1 MVCAVNAQSLLNS
14 YEVFFPERVGHIII
28 KGDDMNDL
36 EKKVRAALILCVVL
50 VGIYLVGK
58 CYTLW
63 ERKNPG
69 HGAQLL
75 GQAYV
80 QAGGRAAGMFLPGLE
95 YSREE
100 QPDDMFL
107 AVLRTVGEQFP
118 ILSFAETD
126 CGEETMVEDERTAR
140 AILEENEKL
149 VAQKSQDE
157 NQKQAVTE
165 ENQQA
170 QNKGNEAGS
179 QSGQTDGPGSGTG
192 GSGQAD
198 GTGNGTGGSGQSD
211 GTESGAGAESGQTDS
226 AGSPA
231 GAQSGE
237 DAQETVQIPE
247 GTALEKQVE
256 IPKEQLGD
264 FHSLLNNFFVV
275 DPTTTALESQINAQT
290 LLGKDMELEK
300 DPENPQILIYHTHS
314 QEGFADSVAGDTSTT
329 VIGVGDYLVQL
340 LQERYGYQ
348 VLHITD
354 TFDIVDG
361 QLDRSAAYNYAEPV
375 ISQALQEHPSVE
387 VVIDLHRDGV
397 DESKRLVTEV
407 NGKQTAQVMFFN
419 GLSRTNQ
426 NGEISYLPNPY
437 IEDNLA
443 FSFQLE
449 YLAKQYYPDYTRCI
463 YLKGYRYNLHL
474 KPRSLLLEVG
484 AQTNTVEE
492 AKNAMEPFADLL
504 NKVLSGSEDL

>member
-1 MVCAVNAQSLLNS
+1 M
-14 YEVFFPERVGHIII
+14 I
-28 KGDDMNDL
+28 KGDDMNNL
-36 EKKVRAALILCVVL
+36 EKKVRAALILCVIV
-50 VGIYLVGK
+50 VGIYLAGK
-58 CYTLW
+58 CRDIW
-63 ERKNPG
+63 ERESDG
-69 HGAQLL
+69 QGGRIL

-80 QAGGRAAGMFLPGLE
+80 QAGTLAAESFLPVLSYGQ
-95 YSREE
+95 E
-100 QPDDMFL
+100 QTPEDFFS

-118 ILSFAETD
+118 ILSFQETD
-126 CGEETMVEDERTAR
+126 CGEEEIIEDAETAE
-140 AILEENEKL
+140 AIREENEKL
-149 VAQKSQDE
+149 IAQKLEAE
-157 NQKQAVTE
+157 NQAQAVTE

-170 QNKGNEAGS
+170 QE
-179 QSGQTDGPGSGTG
+179 T
-192 GSGQAD
+192 
-198 GTGNGTGGSGQSD
+198 QSD
-211 GTESGAGAESGQTDS
+211 GAAETQNET
-226 AGSPA
+226 
-231 GAQSGE
+231 AQ
-237 DAQETVQIPE
+237 AQETSQIPE
-247 GTALEKQVE
+247 GTATQKQVE
-256 IPKEQLGD
+256 IPREQLTD
-264 FHSLLNNFFVV
+264 FNYLLNNFFVV
-275 DPTTTALESQINAQT
+275 DPTTTALESQINADT
-290 LLGKDMELEK
+290 LLGKDMKLEK
-300 DPENPQILIYHTHS
+300 NPEQPQILIYHTHS
-314 QEGFADSVAGDTSTT
+314 QEGFADSVEGDTSTT

-375 ISQALQEHPSVE
+375 ISQALQEHPTIE

-397 DESKRLVTEV
+397 DESKHLVTEV
-407 NGKQTAQVMFFN
+407 NGKPTAQVMFFN

-449 YLAKQYYPDYTRCI
+449 YLAKQYYPEYTRCI

-504 NKVLSGSEDL
+504 YKVLSGDGAG

>member
-1 MVCAVNAQSLLNS
+1 M
-14 YEVFFPERVGHIII
+14 I
-28 KGDDMNDL
+28 KGDGMNDL
-36 EKKVRAALILCVVL
+36 EKKVRAALILCVIV
-50 VGIYLVGK
+50 VGIYLAGK
-58 CYTLW
+58 CRDIW
-63 ERKNPG
+63 ERESDG
-69 HGAQLL
+69 QGGRIL

-80 QAGGRAAGMFLPGLE
+80 QAGTLAAESFLPVLSYGQ
-95 YSREE
+95 E
-100 QPDDMFL
+100 QTPEDFFS

-118 ILSFAETD
+118 ILSFQETD
-126 CGEETMVEDERTAR
+126 CGEEEIIEDAETAE
-140 AILEENEKL
+140 AIREENEKL
-149 VAQKSQDE
+149 IAQKLEAE
-157 NQKQAVTE
+157 NQAQAVTE

-170 QNKGNEAGS
+170 QE
-179 QSGQTDGPGSGTG
+179 T
-192 GSGQAD
+192 
-198 GTGNGTGGSGQSD
+198 QSD
-211 GTESGAGAESGQTDS
+211 GAAETQNET
-226 AGSPA
+226 
-231 GAQSGE
+231 AQ
-237 DAQETVQIPE
+237 AQETSQIPE
-247 GTALEKQVE
+247 GTATQKQVE
-256 IPKEQLGD
+256 IPREQLTD
-264 FHSLLNNFFVV
+264 FNYLLNNFFVV
-275 DPTTTALESQINAQT
+275 DPTTTALESQINVDT
-290 LLGKDMELEK
+290 LLGKDMKLEK
-300 DPENPQILIYHTHS
+300 NPEQPQILIYHTHS
-314 QEGFADSVAGDTSTT
+314 QEGFADSVEGDTSTT
-329 VIGVGDYLVQL
+329 VIGVGDYLAQL

-375 ISQALQEHPSVE
+375 ISQALQEHPTIE

-397 DESKRLVTEV
+397 DESKHLVTEV
-407 NGKQTAQVMFFN
+407 NGKPTAQVMFFN

-449 YLAKQYYPDYTRCI
+449 YLAKQYYPEYTRCI

-504 NKVLSGSEDL
+504 YKVLSGNGVG

>member
-1 MVCAVNAQSLLNS
+1 M
-14 YEVFFPERVGHIII
+14 I
-28 KGDDMNDL
+28 KGDGMNDL
-36 EKKVRAALILCVVL
+36 EKKVRAALILCVIV
-50 VGIYLVGK
+50 VGIYLAGK
-58 CYTLW
+58 CKEIW
-63 ERKNPG
+63 ERESDG
-69 HGAQLL
+69 QGGRIL

-80 QAGGRAAGMFLPGLE
+80 QAGTLAAESFLPVLSYGQ
-95 YSREE
+95 E
-100 QPDDMFL
+100 QAPEDFFS

-118 ILSFAETD
+118 VLSFRETD
-126 CGEETMVEDERTAR
+126 CGEEEIIEDAETAE
-140 AILEENEKL
+140 AIREENEKL
-149 VAQKSQDE
+149 IAQKLEAE
-157 NQKQAVTE
+157 NQAQAVTE

-170 QNKGNEAGS
+170 QE
-179 QSGQTDGPGSGTG
+179 T
-192 GSGQAD
+192 
-198 GTGNGTGGSGQSD
+198 QSD
-211 GTESGAGAESGQTDS
+211 GANQGN
-226 AGSPA
+226 
-231 GAQSGE
+231 
-237 DAQETVQIPE
+237 AQETSQIPE
-247 GTALEKQVE
+247 GTATQKQVE
-256 IPKEQLGD
+256 IPREQLTD
-264 FHSLLNNFFVV
+264 FNYLLNNFFVV
-275 DPTTTALESQINAQT
+275 DPTTTALESQINADT
-290 LLGKDMELEK
+290 LLGKDMKLEK
-300 DPENPQILIYHTHS
+300 NPEQPQILIYHTHS
-314 QEGFADSVAGDTSTT
+314 QEEFADSVEGDTSTT

-375 ISQALQEHPSVE
+375 ISQALQEHPTIE

-397 DESKRLVTEV
+397 DESKHLVTEV
-407 NGKQTAQVMFFN
+407 NGKPTAQVMFFN

-449 YLAKQYYPDYTRCI
+449 YLAKQYYPEYTRCI

-504 NKVLSGSEDL
+504 YKVLSGNGAG

>member
-1 MVCAVNAQSLLNS
+1 M
-14 YEVFFPERVGHIII
+14 I

-36 EKKVRAALILCVVL
+36 EKKVRAALILCVIV
-50 VGIYLVGK
+50 VGIYLAGK
-58 CYTLW
+58 CRDIW
-63 ERKNPG
+63 ERESDG
-69 HGAQLL
+69 QGGRIL

-80 QAGGRAAGMFLPGLE
+80 QAGTLAAESFLPVLSYGQ
-95 YSREE
+95 E
-100 QPDDMFL
+100 QTPEDFFS

-118 ILSFAETD
+118 ILSFQETD
-126 CGEETMVEDERTAR
+126 CGEEEIIEDAETAE
-140 AILEENEKL
+140 AIREENEKL
-149 VAQKSQDE
+149 IAQKLEAE
-157 NQKQAVTE
+157 NQAQAVTE

-170 QNKGNEAGS
+170 QE
-179 QSGQTDGPGSGTG
+179 T
-192 GSGQAD
+192 
-198 GTGNGTGGSGQSD
+198 QSD
-211 GTESGAGAESGQTDS
+211 GAAETQNET
-226 AGSPA
+226 
-231 GAQSGE
+231 AQ
-237 DAQETVQIPE
+237 AQETSQIPE
-247 GTALEKQVE
+247 GTATQKQVE
-256 IPKEQLGD
+256 IPREQLTD
-264 FHSLLNNFFVV
+264 FNYLLNNFFVV
-275 DPTTTALESQINAQT
+275 DPTTTALESQINADT
-290 LLGKDMELEK
+290 LLGKDMKLEK
-300 DPENPQILIYHTHS
+300 NPEQPQILIYHTHS
-314 QEGFADSVAGDTSTT
+314 QEGFADSVEGDTSTT

-375 ISQALQEHPSVE
+375 ISQALQEHPTIE

-397 DESKRLVTEV
+397 DESKHLVTEV
-407 NGKQTAQVMFFN
+407 NGKPTAQVMFFN

-449 YLAKQYYPDYTRCI
+449 YMAKQYYPEYTRCI

-504 NKVLSGSEDL
+504 YKVLSGSGTG

>member
-1 MVCAVNAQSLLNS
+1 M
-14 YEVFFPERVGHIII
+14 I

-36 EKKVRAALILCVVL
+36 EKKVRAALILCVIV
-50 VGIYLVGK
+50 VGIYLAGK
-58 CYTLW
+58 CRDIW
-63 ERKNPG
+63 ERESDG
-69 HGAQLL
+69 QGGRIL

-80 QAGGRAAGMFLPGLE
+80 QAGTLAAESFLPVLSYGQ
-95 YSREE
+95 E
-100 QPDDMFL
+100 QTPEDFFS

-118 ILSFAETD
+118 ILSFQETD
-126 CGEETMVEDERTAR
+126 CGEEEIIEDAETAE
-140 AILEENEKL
+140 AIREENEKL
-149 VAQKSQDE
+149 IAQKLEAE
-157 NQKQAVTE
+157 NQAQAVTE

-170 QNKGNEAGS
+170 QE
-179 QSGQTDGPGSGTG
+179 T
-192 GSGQAD
+192 
-198 GTGNGTGGSGQSD
+198 QSD
-211 GTESGAGAESGQTDS
+211 GAAETQNET
-226 AGSPA
+226 
-231 GAQSGE
+231 AQ
-237 DAQETVQIPE
+237 AQETSQIPE
-247 GTALEKQVE
+247 GTATQKQVE
-256 IPKEQLGD
+256 IPREQLTD
-264 FHSLLNNFFVV
+264 FNYLLNNFFVV
-275 DPTTTALESQINAQT
+275 DPTTTALESQINADT
-290 LLGKDMELEK
+290 LLGKDMKLEK
-300 DPENPQILIYHTHS
+300 NPEQPQILIYHTHS
-314 QEGFADSVAGDTSTT
+314 QEGFADSVEGDTSTT

-375 ISQALQEHPSVE
+375 ISQALQEHPTIE

-397 DESKRLVTEV
+397 DESKHLVTEV
-407 NGKQTAQVMFFN
+407 NGKPTAQVMFFN

-449 YLAKQYYPDYTRCI
+449 YLAKQYYPEYTRCI

-504 NKVLSGSEDL
+504 YKVLSGSGAG

>member
-1 MVCAVNAQSLLNS
+1 M
-14 YEVFFPERVGHIII
+14 I

-36 EKKVRAALILCVVL
+36 EKKVRAALILCVIV
-50 VGIYLVGK
+50 VGIYLAGK
-58 CYTLW
+58 CRDIW
-63 ERKNPG
+63 ERESDG
-69 HGAQLL
+69 QGGRIL

-80 QAGGRAAGMFLPGLE
+80 QAGTLAAESFLPVLSYGQ
-95 YSREE
+95 E
-100 QPDDMFL
+100 QTPEDFFS

-118 ILSFAETD
+118 ILSFQETD
-126 CGEETMVEDERTAR
+126 CGEEEIIEDAETAE
-140 AILEENEKL
+140 AIREENEKL
-149 VAQKSQDE
+149 IAQKLEAE
-157 NQKQAVTE
+157 NQAQAVTE

-170 QNKGNEAGS
+170 QE
-179 QSGQTDGPGSGTG
+179 T
-192 GSGQAD
+192 
-198 GTGNGTGGSGQSD
+198 QSD
-211 GTESGAGAESGQTDS
+211 GAAETQNET
-226 AGSPA
+226 
-231 GAQSGE
+231 AQ
-237 DAQETVQIPE
+237 AQETSQIPE
-247 GTALEKQVE
+247 GTATQKQVE
-256 IPKEQLGD
+256 IPREQLTD
-264 FHSLLNNFFVV
+264 FNYLLNNFFVV
-275 DPTTTALESQINAQT
+275 DPTTTALESQINVDT
-290 LLGKDMELEK
+290 LLGKDMKLEK
-300 DPENPQILIYHTHS
+300 NPEQPQILIYHTHS
-314 QEGFADSVAGDTSTT
+314 QEGFADSVEGDTSTT
-329 VIGVGDYLVQL
+329 VIGVGDYLAQL

-375 ISQALQEHPSVE
+375 ISQALQEHPTIE
-387 VVIDLHRDGV
+387 IVIDLHRDGV
-397 DESKRLVTEV
+397 DESKHLVTEV
-407 NGKQTAQVMFFN
+407 NGKPTAQVMFFN

-449 YLAKQYYPDYTRCI
+449 YLAKQYYPEYTRCI

-504 NKVLSGSEDL
+504 YKVLNGEGNG

>member
-1 MVCAVNAQSLLNS
+1 M
-14 YEVFFPERVGHIII
+14 I

-36 EKKVRAALILCVVL
+36 EKKVRAALILCVIV
-50 VGIYLVGK
+50 VGIYLAGK
-58 CYTLW
+58 CRDIW
-63 ERKNPG
+63 ERESDG
-69 HGAQLL
+69 QGGRIL

-80 QAGGRAAGMFLPGLE
+80 QAGTLAAESFLPVLSYGQ
-95 YSREE
+95 E
-100 QPDDMFL
+100 QTPEDFFS

-118 ILSFAETD
+118 ILSFQETD
-126 CGEETMVEDERTAR
+126 CGEEEIIEDAETAE
-140 AILEENEKL
+140 AIREENEKL
-149 VAQKSQDE
+149 IAQKLEAE
-157 NQKQAVTE
+157 NQAQAVTE

-170 QNKGNEAGS
+170 QE
-179 QSGQTDGPGSGTG
+179 T
-192 GSGQAD
+192 
-198 GTGNGTGGSGQSD
+198 QSD
-211 GTESGAGAESGQTDS
+211 GAAETQNET
-226 AGSPA
+226 
-231 GAQSGE
+231 AQ
-237 DAQETVQIPE
+237 AQETSQIPE
-247 GTALEKQVE
+247 GTATQKQVE
-256 IPKEQLGD
+256 IPREQLTD
-264 FHSLLNNFFVV
+264 FNYLLNNFFVV
-275 DPTTTALESQINAQT
+275 DPTTTALESQINVDT
-290 LLGKDMELEK
+290 LLGKDMKLEK
-300 DPENPQILIYHTHS
+300 NPEQPQILIYHTHS
-314 QEGFADSVAGDTSTT
+314 QEGFADSVEGDTSTT
-329 VIGVGDYLVQL
+329 VIGVGDYLAQL

-375 ISQALQEHPSVE
+375 ISQALQEHPTIE

-397 DESKRLVTEV
+397 DESKHLVTEV
-407 NGKQTAQVMFFN
+407 NGKPTAQVMFFN

-449 YLAKQYYPDYTRCI
+449 YLAKQYYPEYTRCI

-504 NKVLSGSEDL
+504 YKVLSGDGAG

>member
-1 MVCAVNAQSLLNS
+1 M
-14 YEVFFPERVGHIII
+14 I

-36 EKKVRAALILCVVL
+36 EKKVRAALILCVIV
-50 VGIYLVGK
+50 VGIYLAGK
-58 CYTLW
+58 CRDIW
-63 ERKNPG
+63 ERESDG
-69 HGAQLL
+69 QGGRIL

-80 QAGGRAAGMFLPGLE
+80 QAGTLAAESFLPVLSYGQ
-95 YSREE
+95 E
-100 QPDDMFL
+100 QTPEDFFS

-118 ILSFAETD
+118 ILSFQETD
-126 CGEETMVEDERTAR
+126 CGEEEIIEDAETAE
-140 AILEENEKL
+140 AIREENEKL
-149 VAQKSQDE
+149 IAQKLEAE
-157 NQKQAVTE
+157 NQAQAVTE

-170 QNKGNEAGS
+170 QE
-179 QSGQTDGPGSGTG
+179 T
-192 GSGQAD
+192 
-198 GTGNGTGGSGQSD
+198 QSD
-211 GTESGAGAESGQTDS
+211 GAAETQNET
-226 AGSPA
+226 
-231 GAQSGE
+231 AQ
-237 DAQETVQIPE
+237 AQETSQIPE
-247 GTALEKQVE
+247 GTATQKQVE
-256 IPKEQLGD
+256 IPREQLTD
-264 FHSLLNNFFVV
+264 FNYLLNNFFVV
-275 DPTTTALESQINAQT
+275 DPTTTALESQINVDT
-290 LLGKDMELEK
+290 LLGKDMKLEK
-300 DPENPQILIYHTHS
+300 NPEQPQILIYHTHS
-314 QEGFADSVAGDTSTT
+314 QEGFADSVEGDTSTT
-329 VIGVGDYLVQL
+329 VIGVGDYLAQL

-375 ISQALQEHPSVE
+375 ISQALQEHPTIE
-387 VVIDLHRDGV
+387 IVIDLHRDGV
-397 DESKRLVTEV
+397 DESKHLVTEV
-407 NGKQTAQVMFFN
+407 NGKPTAQVMFFN

-449 YLAKQYYPDYTRCI
+449 YLAKQYYPEYTRCI

-504 NKVLSGSEDL
+504 YKVLSGSGAG

>member
-1 MVCAVNAQSLLNS
+1 M
-14 YEVFFPERVGHIII
+14 I

-36 EKKVRAALILCVVL
+36 EKKVRAALILCVIV
-50 VGIYLVGK
+50 VGIYLAGK
-58 CYTLW
+58 CRDIW
-63 ERKNPG
+63 ERESDG
-69 HGAQLL
+69 QGGRIL

-80 QAGGRAAGMFLPGLE
+80 QAGTLAAESFLPVLSYGQ
-95 YSREE
+95 E
-100 QPDDMFL
+100 QAPEDFFS

-118 ILSFAETD
+118 VLSFRETD
-126 CGEETMVEDERTAR
+126 CGEEEIIEDAETAE
-140 AILEENEKL
+140 AIREENEKL
-149 VAQKSQDE
+149 IAQKLEAE
-157 NQKQAVTE
+157 NQAQAVTE

-170 QNKGNEAGS
+170 QE
-179 QSGQTDGPGSGTG
+179 T
-192 GSGQAD
+192 
-198 GTGNGTGGSGQSD
+198 QSD
-211 GTESGAGAESGQTDS
+211 GAAETQNET
-226 AGSPA
+226 
-231 GAQSGE
+231 AQ
-237 DAQETVQIPE
+237 AQETSQIPE
-247 GTALEKQVE
+247 GTATQKQVE
-256 IPKEQLGD
+256 IPREQLTD
-264 FHSLLNNFFVV
+264 FNYLLNNFFVV
-275 DPTTTALESQINAQT
+275 DPTTTALESQINVDT
-290 LLGKDMELEK
+290 LLGKDMKLEK
-300 DPENPQILIYHTHS
+300 NPEQPQILIYHTHS
-314 QEGFADSVAGDTSTT
+314 QEGFADSVEGDTSTT

-375 ISQALQEHPSVE
+375 ISQALQEHPTIE

-397 DESKRLVTEV
+397 DESKHLVTEV
-407 NGKQTAQVMFFN
+407 NGKPTAQVMFFN

-449 YLAKQYYPDYTRCI
+449 YLAKQYYPEYTRCI

-504 NKVLSGSEDL
+504 YKVLSGSGTG

>member
-1 MVCAVNAQSLLNS
+1 M
-14 YEVFFPERVGHIII
+14 I

-36 EKKVRAALILCVVL
+36 EKKVRAALILCVIVA
-50 VGIYLVGK
+50 GIYLAGK
-58 CYTLW
+58 CRDIW
-63 ERKNPG
+63 ERESDG
-69 HGAQLL
+69 QGGRIL

-80 QAGGRAAGMFLPGLE
+80 QAGTLAAESFLPVLSYGQ
-95 YSREE
+95 E
-100 QPDDMFL
+100 QTPEDFFS

-118 ILSFAETD
+118 ILSFQETD
-126 CGEETMVEDERTAR
+126 CGEEEIIEDAETAE
-140 AILEENEKL
+140 AIREENEKL
-149 VAQKSQDE
+149 IAQKLEAE
-157 NQKQAVTE
+157 NQAQAVTE

-170 QNKGNEAGS
+170 QE
-179 QSGQTDGPGSGTG
+179 T
-192 GSGQAD
+192 
-198 GTGNGTGGSGQSD
+198 QSD
-211 GTESGAGAESGQTDS
+211 GAAETQNET
-226 AGSPA
+226 
-231 GAQSGE
+231 AQ
-237 DAQETVQIPE
+237 AQETSQIPE
-247 GTALEKQVE
+247 GTATQKQVE
-256 IPKEQLGD
+256 IPREQLTD
-264 FHSLLNNFFVV
+264 FNYLLNNFFVV
-275 DPTTTALESQINAQT
+275 DPTTTALESQINADT
-290 LLGKDMELEK
+290 LLGKDMKLEK
-300 DPENPQILIYHTHS
+300 NPEQPQILIYHTHS
-314 QEGFADSVAGDTSTT
+314 QEGFADSVEGDTSTT

-375 ISQALQEHPSVE
+375 ISQALQEHPTIE
-387 VVIDLHRDGV
+387 IVIDLHRDGV
-397 DESKRLVTEV
+397 DESKHLVTEV
-407 NGKQTAQVMFFN
+407 NGKPTAQVMFFN

-449 YLAKQYYPDYTRCI
+449 YLAKQYYPEYTRCI

-504 NKVLSGSEDL
+504 YKVLSGDGAG

>member
-1 MVCAVNAQSLLNS
+1 M
-14 YEVFFPERVGHIII
+14 I

-36 EKKVRAALILCVVL
+36 EKKVRAALILCVIV
-50 VGIYLVGK
+50 VGIYLAGK
-58 CYTLW
+58 CRDIW
-63 ERKNPG
+63 ERESDG
-69 HGAQLL
+69 QGGRIL

-80 QAGGRAAGMFLPGLE
+80 QAGTLAAESFLPVLSYGQ
-95 YSREE
+95 E
-100 QPDDMFL
+100 QTPEDFFS

-118 ILSFAETD
+118 ILSFQETD
-126 CGEETMVEDERTAR
+126 CGEEEIIEDAETAE
-140 AILEENEKL
+140 AIREENEKL
-149 VAQKSQDE
+149 IAQKLEAE
-157 NQKQAVTE
+157 NQAQAVTE

-170 QNKGNEAGS
+170 QE
-179 QSGQTDGPGSGTG
+179 T
-192 GSGQAD
+192 
-198 GTGNGTGGSGQSD
+198 QSD
-211 GTESGAGAESGQTDS
+211 GAAETQNET
-226 AGSPA
+226 
-231 GAQSGE
+231 AQ
-237 DAQETVQIPE
+237 AQETSQIPE
-247 GTALEKQVE
+247 GTATQKQVE
-256 IPKEQLGD
+256 IPREQLTD
-264 FHSLLNNFFVV
+264 FNYLLNNFFVV
-275 DPTTTALESQINAQT
+275 DPTTTALESQINVDT
-290 LLGKDMELEK
+290 LLGKDMKLEK
-300 DPENPQILIYHTHS
+300 NPEQPQILIYHTHS
-314 QEGFADSVAGDTSTT
+314 QEGFADSVEGDTSTT

-375 ISQALQEHPSVE
+375 ISQALQEHPTIE
-387 VVIDLHRDGV
+387 IVIDLHRDGV
-397 DESKRLVTEV
+397 DESKHLVTEV
-407 NGKQTAQVMFFN
+407 NGKPTAQVMFFN

-449 YLAKQYYPDYTRCI
+449 YLAKQYYPEYTRCI

-504 NKVLSGSEDL
+504 YKVLSGSGTG

>member
-1 MVCAVNAQSLLNS
+1 M
-14 YEVFFPERVGHIII
+14 I

-36 EKKVRAALILCVVL
+36 EKKVRAALILCVIV
-50 VGIYLVGK
+50 VGIYLAGK
-58 CYTLW
+58 CRDIW
-63 ERKNPG
+63 ERESDG
-69 HGAQLL
+69 QGGRIL

-80 QAGGRAAGMFLPGLE
+80 QAGTLAAESFLPVLSYGQ
-95 YSREE
+95 E
-100 QPDDMFL
+100 QTPEDFFS

-118 ILSFAETD
+118 ILSFQETD
-126 CGEETMVEDERTAR
+126 CGEEEIIEDSETAE
-140 AILEENEKL
+140 AIREENEKL
-149 VAQKSQDE
+149 IAQKLEAE
-157 NQKQAVTE
+157 NQAQAVTE

-170 QNKGNEAGS
+170 QE
-179 QSGQTDGPGSGTG
+179 T
-192 GSGQAD
+192 
-198 GTGNGTGGSGQSD
+198 QSD
-211 GTESGAGAESGQTDS
+211 GAAETQNET
-226 AGSPA
+226 
-231 GAQSGE
+231 AQ
-237 DAQETVQIPE
+237 AQETSQIPE
-247 GTALEKQVE
+247 GTATQKQVE
-256 IPKEQLGD
+256 IPREQLTD
-264 FHSLLNNFFVV
+264 FNYLLNNFFVV
-275 DPTTTALESQINAQT
+275 DPTTTALESQINADT
-290 LLGKDMELEK
+290 LLGKDMKLEK
-300 DPENPQILIYHTHS
+300 NPEQPQILIYHTHS
-314 QEGFADSVAGDTSTT
+314 QEGFADSVEGDTSTT

-375 ISQALQEHPSVE
+375 ISQALQEHPTIE

-397 DESKRLVTEV
+397 DESKHLVTEV
-407 NGKQTAQVMFFN
+407 NGKPTAQVMFFN

-449 YLAKQYYPDYTRCI
+449 YLAKQYYPEYTRCI

-504 NKVLSGSEDL
+504 YKVLSGSGAG

>member
-1 MVCAVNAQSLLNS
+1 M
-14 YEVFFPERVGHIII
+14 I
-28 KGDDMNDL
+28 KGDGMNDL
-36 EKKVRAALILCVVL
+36 EKKVRAALILCVIV
-50 VGIYLVGK
+50 VGIYLAGK
-58 CYTLW
+58 CKEIW
-63 ERKNPG
+63 ERESDG
-69 HGAQLL
+69 QGGRIL

-80 QAGGRAAGMFLPGLE
+80 QAGTLAAGSFLPVLSYGQ
-95 YSREE
+95 E
-100 QPDDMFL
+100 QTPEDFFS
-107 AVLRTVGEQFP
+107 AVLRAVGEQFP
-118 ILSFAETD
+118 ILSFQETD
-126 CGEETMVEDERTAR
+126 CGEEEIIEDAETAE
-140 AILEENEKL
+140 AIREENEKL
-149 VAQKSQDE
+149 IAQKLEAE
-157 NQKQAVTE
+157 NQAQAVTE

-170 QNKGNEAGS
+170 QE
-179 QSGQTDGPGSGTG
+179 T
-192 GSGQAD
+192 
-198 GTGNGTGGSGQSD
+198 QSD
-211 GTESGAGAESGQTDS
+211 GAAETQNET
-226 AGSPA
+226 
-231 GAQSGE
+231 AQ
-237 DAQETVQIPE
+237 AQETSQIPE
-247 GTALEKQVE
+247 GTATQKQVE
-256 IPKEQLGD
+256 IPREQLTD
-264 FHSLLNNFFVV
+264 FNYLLNNFFVV
-275 DPTTTALESQINAQT
+275 DPTTTALESQINVDT
-290 LLGKDMELEK
+290 LLGKDMKLEK
-300 DPENPQILIYHTHS
+300 NPEQPQILIYHTHS
-314 QEGFADSVAGDTSTT
+314 QEGFADSVEGDTSTT

-375 ISQALQEHPSVE
+375 ISQALQEHPTIE

-397 DESKRLVTEV
+397 DESKHLVTEV
-407 NGKQTAQVMFFN
+407 NGKPTAQVMFFN

-449 YLAKQYYPDYTRCI
+449 YLAKQYYPEYTRCI

-504 NKVLSGSEDL
+504 YKVLSGSGTG

>member
-1 MVCAVNAQSLLNS
+1 M
-14 YEVFFPERVGHIII
+14 I

-36 EKKVRAALILCVVL
+36 EKKVHAALILCVIV
-50 VGIYLVGK
+50 VGIYLAGK
-58 CYTLW
+58 CRDIW
-63 ERKNPG
+63 ERESDG
-69 HGAQLL
+69 QGGRIL

-80 QAGGRAAGMFLPGLE
+80 QAGTLAAGSFLPVLSYGQ
-95 YSREE
+95 E
-100 QPDDMFL
+100 QTPEDFFS

-118 ILSFAETD
+118 ILSFQETD
-126 CGEETMVEDERTAR
+126 CGEEEIIEDAETAE
-140 AILEENEKL
+140 AIREENEKL
-149 VAQKSQDE
+149 IAQKLEAE
-157 NQKQAVTE
+157 NQAQAVTE

-170 QNKGNEAGS
+170 QE
-179 QSGQTDGPGSGTG
+179 T
-192 GSGQAD
+192 
-198 GTGNGTGGSGQSD
+198 QSD
-211 GTESGAGAESGQTDS
+211 GAAETQNET
-226 AGSPA
+226 
-231 GAQSGE
+231 AQ
-237 DAQETVQIPE
+237 AQETSQIPE
-247 GTALEKQVE
+247 GTATQKQVE
-256 IPKEQLGD
+256 IPREQLTD
-264 FHSLLNNFFVV
+264 FNYLLNNFFVV
-275 DPTTTALESQINAQT
+275 DPTTTALESQINVDT
-290 LLGKDMELEK
+290 LLGKDMKLEK
-300 DPENPQILIYHTHS
+300 NPEQPQILIYHTHS
-314 QEGFADSVAGDTSTT
+314 QEGFADSVEGDTSTT
-329 VIGVGDYLVQL
+329 VIGVGDYLAQL

-375 ISQALQEHPSVE
+375 ISQALQEHPTIE

-397 DESKRLVTEV
+397 DESKHLITEV
-407 NGKQTAQVMFFN
+407 NGKPTAQVMFFN

-449 YLAKQYYPDYTRCI
+449 YLAKQYYPEYTRCI

-504 NKVLSGSEDL
+504 YKVLSGDGAG

>member
-1 MVCAVNAQSLLNS
+1 M
-14 YEVFFPERVGHIII
+14 I

-36 EKKVRAALILCVVL
+36 EKKVRAALILCVIV
-50 VGIYLVGK
+50 VGIYLTGK
-58 CYTLW
+58 CRDRW
-63 ERKNPG
+63 ERESDG
-69 HGAQLL
+69 QGGRIL

-80 QAGGRAAGMFLPGLE
+80 QAGTLAAESFLPVLSYGQ
-95 YSREE
+95 E
-100 QPDDMFL
+100 QAPEDFFS

-118 ILSFAETD
+118 ILSFQETD
-126 CGEETMVEDERTAR
+126 CGEEEIIEDAETAE
-140 AILEENEKL
+140 AIREENEKL
-149 VAQKSQDE
+149 IAQKLEAE
-157 NQKQAVTE
+157 NQAQAVTE

-170 QNKGNEAGS
+170 QE
-179 QSGQTDGPGSGTG
+179 T
-192 GSGQAD
+192 
-198 GTGNGTGGSGQSD
+198 QSD
-211 GTESGAGAESGQTDS
+211 GAAETQNET
-226 AGSPA
+226 
-231 GAQSGE
+231 AQ
-237 DAQETVQIPE
+237 AQETSQIPE
-247 GTALEKQVE
+247 GTATQKQVE
-256 IPKEQLGD
+256 IPREQLTD
-264 FHSLLNNFFVV
+264 FNYLLNIFFVV
-275 DPTTTALESQINAQT
+275 DPTTTALESQINADT
-290 LLGKDMELEK
+290 LLGKDMKLEK
-300 DPENPQILIYHTHS
+300 NPEQPQILIYHTHS
-314 QEGFADSVAGDTSTT
+314 QEGFADSVEGDTSTT

-375 ISQALQEHPSVE
+375 ISQALQEHPTIE

-397 DESKRLVTEV
+397 DESKHLVTEV
-407 NGKQTAQVMFFN
+407 NGKPTAQVMFFN

-449 YLAKQYYPDYTRCI
+449 YLAKQYYPEYTRCI

-504 NKVLSGSEDL
+504 YKVLSGDGAG

>member
-1 MVCAVNAQSLLNS
+1 M
-14 YEVFFPERVGHIII
+14 I

-36 EKKVRAALILCVVL
+36 EKKVRAALILCVIV
-50 VGIYLVGK
+50 VGIYLAGK
-58 CYTLW
+58 CRDIW
-63 ERKNPG
+63 ERESDG
-69 HGAQLL
+69 QGGRIL

-80 QAGGRAAGMFLPGLE
+80 QAGTLAAESFLPVLSYGQ
-95 YSREE
+95 E
-100 QPDDMFL
+100 QTPEDFFS

-118 ILSFAETD
+118 ILSFQETD
-126 CGEETMVEDERTAR
+126 CGEEEIIEDAETAE
-140 AILEENEKL
+140 AIREENEKL
-149 VAQKSQDE
+149 IAQKLEAE
-157 NQKQAVTE
+157 NQAQAVTE

-170 QNKGNEAGS
+170 QE
-179 QSGQTDGPGSGTG
+179 T
-192 GSGQAD
+192 
-198 GTGNGTGGSGQSD
+198 QSD
-211 GTESGAGAESGQTDS
+211 GAAETQNET
-226 AGSPA
+226 
-231 GAQSGE
+231 AQ
-237 DAQETVQIPE
+237 AQETSQIPE
-247 GTALEKQVE
+247 GTATQKQVE
-256 IPKEQLGD
+256 IPREQLTD
-264 FHSLLNNFFVV
+264 FNYLLNNFFVV
-275 DPTTTALESQINAQT
+275 DPTTTALESQINVDT
-290 LLGKDMELEK
+290 LLGKDMKLEK
-300 DPENPQILIYHTHS
+300 NPEQPQILIYHTHS
-314 QEGFADSVAGDTSTT
+314 QEGFADSVEGDTSTT
-329 VIGVGDYLVQL
+329 VIGVGDYLAQL

-375 ISQALQEHPSVE
+375 ISQALQEHPTIE
-387 VVIDLHRDGV
+387 IVIDLHRDGV
-397 DESKRLVTEV
+397 DESKHLVTEV
-407 NGKQTAQVMFFN
+407 NGKPTAQVMFFN

-449 YLAKQYYPDYTRCI
+449 YLAKQYYPEYTRCI

-504 NKVLSGSEDL
+504 YKVLSGDGAG

>member
-1 MVCAVNAQSLLNS
+1 M
-14 YEVFFPERVGHIII
+14 I
-28 KGDDMNDL
+28 KGDGMNDL
-36 EKKVRAALILCVVL
+36 EKKVRAALILCVIV
-50 VGIYLVGK
+50 VGIYLAGK
-58 CYTLW
+58 CRDIW
-63 ERKNPG
+63 ERESDG
-69 HGAQLL
+69 QGGRIL

-80 QAGGRAAGMFLPGLE
+80 QAGTLAAESFLPVLSYGQ
-95 YSREE
+95 E
-100 QPDDMFL
+100 QTPEDFFS

-118 ILSFAETD
+118 ILSFQETD
-126 CGEETMVEDERTAR
+126 CGEEEIIEDAETAE
-140 AILEENEKL
+140 AIREENEKL
-149 VAQKSQDE
+149 IAQKLEAE
-157 NQKQAVTE
+157 NQAQAVTE

-170 QNKGNEAGS
+170 QE
-179 QSGQTDGPGSGTG
+179 T
-192 GSGQAD
+192 
-198 GTGNGTGGSGQSD
+198 QSD
-211 GTESGAGAESGQTDS
+211 GAAETQNET
-226 AGSPA
+226 
-231 GAQSGE
+231 AQ
-237 DAQETVQIPE
+237 AQETSQIPE
-247 GTALEKQVE
+247 GTTTQKQVE
-256 IPKEQLGD
+256 IPREQLTD
-264 FHSLLNNFFVV
+264 FNYLLNNFFVV
-275 DPTTTALESQINAQT
+275 DPTTTALESQINVDT
-290 LLGKDMELEK
+290 LLGKDMKLEK
-300 DPENPQILIYHTHS
+300 NPEQPQILIYHTHS
-314 QEGFADSVAGDTSTT
+314 QEGFADSVEGDTSTT
-329 VIGVGDYLVQL
+329 VIGVGDYLAQL

-375 ISQALQEHPSVE
+375 ISQALQEHPTIE

-397 DESKRLVTEV
+397 DESKHLVTEV
-407 NGKQTAQVMFFN
+407 NGKPTAQVMFFN

-449 YLAKQYYPDYTRCI
+449 YLAKQYYPEYTRCI

-504 NKVLSGSEDL
+504 YKVLSGSGTG

>member
-1 MVCAVNAQSLLNS
+1 M
-14 YEVFFPERVGHIII
+14 I
-28 KGDDMNDL
+28 KGDGMNDL
-36 EKKVRAALILCVVL
+36 EKKVRAALILCVIV
-50 VGIYLVGK
+50 VGIYLAGK
-58 CYTLW
+58 CKEIW
-63 ERKNPG
+63 ERESDG
-69 HGAQLL
+69 QGGRIL

-80 QAGGRAAGMFLPGLE
+80 QAGTLAAGSFLPVLSYGQ
-95 YSREE
+95 E
-100 QPDDMFL
+100 QTPEDFFS
-107 AVLRTVGEQFP
+107 AVLRAVGEQFP
-118 ILSFAETD
+118 ILSFQETD
-126 CGEETMVEDERTAR
+126 CGEEEIIEDAETAE
-140 AILEENEKL
+140 AIREENEKL
-149 VAQKSQDE
+149 IAQKLEAE
-157 NQKQAVTE
+157 NQAQAVTE

-170 QNKGNEAGS
+170 QE
-179 QSGQTDGPGSGTG
+179 T
-192 GSGQAD
+192 
-198 GTGNGTGGSGQSD
+198 QSD
-211 GTESGAGAESGQTDS
+211 GAAETQNET
-226 AGSPA
+226 
-231 GAQSGE
+231 AQ
-237 DAQETVQIPE
+237 AQETSQIPE
-247 GTALEKQVE
+247 GTATQKQVE
-256 IPKEQLGD
+256 IPREQLTD
-264 FHSLLNNFFVV
+264 FNYLLNNFFVV
-275 DPTTTALESQINAQT
+275 DPTTTALESQINVDT
-290 LLGKDMELEK
+290 LLGKDMKLEK
-300 DPENPQILIYHTHS
+300 NPEQPQILIYHTHS
-314 QEGFADSVAGDTSTT
+314 QEGFADSVEGDTSTT

-375 ISQALQEHPSVE
+375 ISQALQEHPTIE

-397 DESKRLVTEV
+397 DESKHLVTEV
-407 NGKQTAQVMFFN
+407 NGKPTAQVMFFN

-449 YLAKQYYPDYTRCI
+449 YLAKQYYPEYTRCI

-504 NKVLSGSEDL
+504 YKVLSGSGAG

>member
-1 MVCAVNAQSLLNS
+1 M
-14 YEVFFPERVGHIII
+14 I

-36 EKKVRAALILCVVL
+36 EKKVRAALILCVIA
-50 VGIYLVGK
+50 VGIYLAGK
-58 CYTLW
+58 CRDIW
-63 ERKNPG
+63 ERESDG
-69 HGAQLL
+69 QGGRIL

-80 QAGGRAAGMFLPGLE
+80 QAGTLAAESFLPVLSYGQ
-95 YSREE
+95 E
-100 QPDDMFL
+100 QTPEDFFS

-118 ILSFAETD
+118 ILSFQETD
-126 CGEETMVEDERTAR
+126 CGEEEIIEDAETAE
-140 AILEENEKL
+140 AIREENEKL
-149 VAQKSQDE
+149 IAQKLEAE
-157 NQKQAVTE
+157 NQAQAVTE

-170 QNKGNEAGS
+170 QE
-179 QSGQTDGPGSGTG
+179 T
-192 GSGQAD
+192 
-198 GTGNGTGGSGQSD
+198 QSD
-211 GTESGAGAESGQTDS
+211 GANQGNGQESKEAGQNGTETAQNGAVD
-226 AGSPA
+226 
-231 GAQSGE
+231 AQNE
-237 DAQETVQIPE
+237 TAQAQETSQIPE
-247 GTALEKQVE
+247 GTATQKQVE
-256 IPKEQLGD
+256 IPREQLTD
-264 FHSLLNNFFVV
+264 FNYLLNNFFVV
-275 DPTTTALESQINAQT
+275 DPTTTALESQINVDT
-290 LLGKDMELEK
+290 LLGKDMKLEK
-300 DPENPQILIYHTHS
+300 NPEQPQILIYHTHS
-314 QEGFADSVAGDTSTT
+314 QEGFADSVEGDTSTT

-375 ISQALQEHPSVE
+375 ISQALQEHPTIE

-397 DESKRLVTEV
+397 DESKHLVTEV
-407 NGKQTAQVMFFN
+407 NGKPTAQVMFFN

-449 YLAKQYYPDYTRCI
+449 YLAKQYYPEYTRCI

-504 NKVLSGSEDL
+504 YKVLSGNGAG

>member
-1 MVCAVNAQSLLNS
+1 M
-14 YEVFFPERVGHIII
+14 I
-28 KGDDMNDL
+28 KGDGMNDL
-36 EKKVRAALILCVVL
+36 EKKVRAALILCVIV
-50 VGIYLVGK
+50 VGIYLAGK
-58 CYTLW
+58 CKEIW
-63 ERKNPG
+63 ERESDG
-69 HGAQLL
+69 QGGRIL

-80 QAGGRAAGMFLPGLE
+80 QAGTLAAGSFLPVLSYGQ
-95 YSREE
+95 E
-100 QPDDMFL
+100 QTPEDFFS
-107 AVLRTVGEQFP
+107 AVLRAVGEQFP
-118 ILSFAETD
+118 ILSFQETD
-126 CGEETMVEDERTAR
+126 CGEEEIIEDAETAE
-140 AILEENEKL
+140 AIREENEKL
-149 VAQKSQDE
+149 IAQKLEAE
-157 NQKQAVTE
+157 NQAQAVTE

-170 QNKGNEAGS
+170 QE
-179 QSGQTDGPGSGTG
+179 T
-192 GSGQAD
+192 
-198 GTGNGTGGSGQSD
+198 QSD
-211 GTESGAGAESGQTDS
+211 GAAETQNET
-226 AGSPA
+226 
-231 GAQSGE
+231 AQ
-237 DAQETVQIPE
+237 AQETSQIPE
-247 GTALEKQVE
+247 GTATQKQVE
-256 IPKEQLGD
+256 IPREQLTD
-264 FHSLLNNFFVV
+264 FNYLLNNFFVV
-275 DPTTTALESQINAQT
+275 DPTTTALESQINADT
-290 LLGKDMELEK
+290 LLGKDMKLEK
-300 DPENPQILIYHTHS
+300 NPEQPQILIYHTHS
-314 QEGFADSVAGDTSTT
+314 QEGFADSVEGDTSTT

-375 ISQALQEHPSVE
+375 ISQALQEHPTIE

-397 DESKRLVTEV
+397 DESKHLVTEV
-407 NGKQTAQVMFFN
+407 NGKPTAQVMFFN

-449 YLAKQYYPDYTRCI
+449 YLAKQYYPEYTRCI

-504 NKVLSGSEDL
+504 YKVLSGDGAG

>member
-1 MVCAVNAQSLLNS
+1 M
-14 YEVFFPERVGHIII
+14 I

-36 EKKVRAALILCVVL
+36 EKKVRAALILCVIV
-50 VGIYLVGK
+50 VGIYLAGK
-58 CYTLW
+58 CRDIW
-63 ERKNPG
+63 ERESDG
-69 HGAQLL
+69 QGGRIL

-80 QAGGRAAGMFLPGLE
+80 QAGTLAAESFLPVLSYGQ
-95 YSREE
+95 E
-100 QPDDMFL
+100 QTPEDFFS

-118 ILSFAETD
+118 ILSFQETD
-126 CGEETMVEDERTAR
+126 CGEEEIIEDAETAE
-140 AILEENEKL
+140 AIREENEKL
-149 VAQKSQDE
+149 IAQKLEAE
-157 NQKQAVTE
+157 NQAQAVTE

-170 QNKGNEAGS
+170 QE
-179 QSGQTDGPGSGTG
+179 T
-192 GSGQAD
+192 
-198 GTGNGTGGSGQSD
+198 QSD
-211 GTESGAGAESGQTDS
+211 GAAETQNET
-226 AGSPA
+226 
-231 GAQSGE
+231 AQ
-237 DAQETVQIPE
+237 AQETSQIPE
-247 GTALEKQVE
+247 GTATQKQVE
-256 IPKEQLGD
+256 IPREQLTD
-264 FHSLLNNFFVV
+264 FNYLLNNFFVV
-275 DPTTTALESQINAQT
+275 DPTTTALESQINVDT

-300 DPENPQILIYHTHS
+300 NPEQPQILIYHTHS
-314 QEGFADSVAGDTSTT
+314 QEGFADSVEGDTSTT
-329 VIGVGDYLVQL
+329 VIGVGDYLAQL

-375 ISQALQEHPSVE
+375 ISQALQEHPTIE

-397 DESKRLVTEV
+397 DESKHLITEV
-407 NGKQTAQVMFFN
+407 NGKPTAQVMFFN

-449 YLAKQYYPDYTRCI
+449 YLAKQYYPEYTRCI

-504 NKVLSGSEDL
+504 YKVLSGSGTG

>member
-1 MVCAVNAQSLLNS
+1 M
-14 YEVFFPERVGHIII
+14 I

-36 EKKVRAALILCVVL
+36 EKKVRAALILCVIV
-50 VGIYLVGK
+50 VGIYLAGK
-58 CYTLW
+58 CRDIW
-63 ERKNPG
+63 ERESDG
-69 HGAQLL
+69 QGGRIL

-80 QAGGRAAGMFLPGLE
+80 QAGTLAAESFLPVLSYGQ
-95 YSREE
+95 E
-100 QPDDMFL
+100 QTPEDFFS

-118 ILSFAETD
+118 ILSFQETD
-126 CGEETMVEDERTAR
+126 CGEEEIIEDAETAE
-140 AILEENEKL
+140 AIREENEKL
-149 VAQKSQDE
+149 IAQKLEAE
-157 NQKQAVTE
+157 NQAQAVTE

-170 QNKGNEAGS
+170 QE
-179 QSGQTDGPGSGTG
+179 T
-192 GSGQAD
+192 
-198 GTGNGTGGSGQSD
+198 QSD
-211 GTESGAGAESGQTDS
+211 GAAETQNET
-226 AGSPA
+226 
-231 GAQSGE
+231 AQ
-237 DAQETVQIPE
+237 AQETSQIPE
-247 GTALEKQVE
+247 GTATQKQVE
-256 IPKEQLGD
+256 IPREQLTD
-264 FHSLLNNFFVV
+264 FNYLLNNFFVV
-275 DPTTTALESQINAQT
+275 DPTTTALESQINVDT
-290 LLGKDMELEK
+290 LLGKDMKLEK
-300 DPENPQILIYHTHS
+300 NPEQPQILIYHTHS
-314 QEGFADSVAGDTSTT
+314 QEEFADSVEGDTSTT

-375 ISQALQEHPSVE
+375 ISQALQEHPTIE

-397 DESKRLVTEV
+397 DESKHLVTEV
-407 NGKQTAQVMFFN
+407 NGKPTAQVMFFN

-449 YLAKQYYPDYTRCI
+449 YLAKQYYPEYTRCI

-504 NKVLSGSEDL
+504 YKVLSGSGTG

>member
-1 MVCAVNAQSLLNS
+1 M
-14 YEVFFPERVGHIII
+14 I

-36 EKKVRAALILCVVL
+36 EKKVRAALILCVIV
-50 VGIYLVGK
+50 VGIYLAGK
-58 CYTLW
+58 CRDIW
-63 ERKNPG
+63 ERESDG
-69 HGAQLL
+69 QGGRIL

-80 QAGGRAAGMFLPGLE
+80 QAGTLAAESFLPVLSYGQ
-95 YSREE
+95 E
-100 QPDDMFL
+100 QAPEDFFS

-118 ILSFAETD
+118 VLSFRETD
-126 CGEETMVEDERTAR
+126 CGEEEIIEDAETAE
-140 AILEENEKL
+140 AIREENEKL
-149 VAQKSQDE
+149 IAQKLEAE
-157 NQKQAVTE
+157 NQAQAVTE

-170 QNKGNEAGS
+170 QE
-179 QSGQTDGPGSGTG
+179 T
-192 GSGQAD
+192 
-198 GTGNGTGGSGQSD
+198 QSD
-211 GTESGAGAESGQTDS
+211 GAAETQNET
-226 AGSPA
+226 
-231 GAQSGE
+231 AQ
-237 DAQETVQIPE
+237 AQETSQIPE
-247 GTALEKQVE
+247 GTATQKQVE
-256 IPKEQLGD
+256 IPREQLTD
-264 FHSLLNNFFVV
+264 FNYLLNNFFVV
-275 DPTTTALESQINAQT
+275 DPTTTALESQINVDT
-290 LLGKDMELEK
+290 LLGKDMKLEK
-300 DPENPQILIYHTHS
+300 NPEQPQILIYHTHS
-314 QEGFADSVAGDTSTT
+314 QEGFADSVEGDTSTT
-329 VIGVGDYLVQL
+329 VIGVGDYLAQL

-375 ISQALQEHPSVE
+375 ISQALQEHPTIE
-387 VVIDLHRDGV
+387 IVIDLHRDGV
-397 DESKRLVTEV
+397 DESKHLVTEV
-407 NGKQTAQVMFFN
+407 NGKPTAQVMFFN

-449 YLAKQYYPDYTRCI
+449 YLAKQYYPEYTRCI

-504 NKVLSGSEDL
+504 YKVLSGSGTG

>member
-1 MVCAVNAQSLLNS
+1 M
-14 YEVFFPERVGHIII
+14 I

-36 EKKVRAALILCVVL
+36 EKKVRAALILCVIV
-50 VGIYLVGK
+50 VGIYLAGK
-58 CYTLW
+58 CRDIW
-63 ERKNPG
+63 ERESDG
-69 HGAQLL
+69 QGGRIL

-80 QAGGRAAGMFLPGLE
+80 QAGTLAAESFLPVLSYGQ
-95 YSREE
+95 E
-100 QPDDMFL
+100 QTPEDFFS

-118 ILSFAETD
+118 ILSFQETD
-126 CGEETMVEDERTAR
+126 CGEEEIIEDAETAE
-140 AILEENEKL
+140 AIREENEKL
-149 VAQKSQDE
+149 IAQKLEAE
-157 NQKQAVTE
+157 NQAQAVTE

-170 QNKGNEAGS
+170 QE
-179 QSGQTDGPGSGTG
+179 T
-192 GSGQAD
+192 
-198 GTGNGTGGSGQSD
+198 QSD
-211 GTESGAGAESGQTDS
+211 GAAETQNET
-226 AGSPA
+226 
-231 GAQSGE
+231 AQ
-237 DAQETVQIPE
+237 AQETSQIPE
-247 GTALEKQVE
+247 GTATQKQVE
-256 IPKEQLGD
+256 IPREQLTD
-264 FHSLLNNFFVV
+264 FNYLLNNFFVV
-275 DPTTTALESQINAQT
+275 DPTTTALESQINVDT
-290 LLGKDMELEK
+290 LLGKDMKLEK
-300 DPENPQILIYHTHS
+300 NPEQPQILIYHTHS
-314 QEGFADSVAGDTSTT
+314 QEGFADSVEGDTSTT
-329 VIGVGDYLVQL
+329 VIGVGDYLAQL

-375 ISQALQEHPSVE
+375 ISQALQEHPTIE
-387 VVIDLHRDGV
+387 IVIDLHRDGV
-397 DESKRLVTEV
+397 DESKHLVTEV
-407 NGKQTAQVMFFN
+407 NGKPTAQVMFFN

-449 YLAKQYYPDYTRCI
+449 YLAKQYYPEYTRCI

-504 NKVLSGSEDL
+504 YKVLSGER

>member
-1 MVCAVNAQSLLNS
+1 M
-14 YEVFFPERVGHIII
+14 I
-28 KGDDMNDL
+28 KGDGMNDL
-36 EKKVRAALILCVVL
+36 EKKVRAALILCVIV
-50 VGIYLVGK
+50 VGIYLAGK
-58 CYTLW
+58 CKEIW
-63 ERKNPG
+63 ERESDG
-69 HGAQLL
+69 QGGRIL

-80 QAGGRAAGMFLPGLE
+80 QAGTLAAGSFLPVLSYGQ
-95 YSREE
+95 E
-100 QPDDMFL
+100 QTPEDFFS
-107 AVLRTVGEQFP
+107 AVLRAVGEQFP
-118 ILSFAETD
+118 ILSFQETD
-126 CGEETMVEDERTAR
+126 CGEEEIIEDAETAE
-140 AILEENEKL
+140 AIREENEKL
-149 VAQKSQDE
+149 IAQKLEAE
-157 NQKQAVTE
+157 NQAQAVTE

-170 QNKGNEAGS
+170 QE
-179 QSGQTDGPGSGTG
+179 T
-192 GSGQAD
+192 
-198 GTGNGTGGSGQSD
+198 QSD
-211 GTESGAGAESGQTDS
+211 GAAETQNET
-226 AGSPA
+226 
-231 GAQSGE
+231 AQ
-237 DAQETVQIPE
+237 AQETSQIPE
-247 GTALEKQVE
+247 GTATQKQVE
-256 IPKEQLGD
+256 IPREQLTD
-264 FHSLLNNFFVV
+264 FNYLLNNFFVV
-275 DPTTTALESQINAQT
+275 DPTTTALESQINADT
-290 LLGKDMELEK
+290 LLGKDMKLEK
-300 DPENPQILIYHTHS
+300 NPEQPQILIYHTHS
-314 QEGFADSVAGDTSTT
+314 QEGFADSVEGDTSTT

-375 ISQALQEHPSVE
+375 ISQALQEHPTIE

-397 DESKRLVTEV
+397 DESKHLVTEV
-407 NGKQTAQVMFFN
+407 NGKPTAQVMFFN

-449 YLAKQYYPDYTRCI
+449 YLAKQYYPEYTRCI

-504 NKVLSGSEDL
+504 YKVLSGSGAG

>member
-1 MVCAVNAQSLLNS
+1 M
-14 YEVFFPERVGHIII
+14 I

-36 EKKVRAALILCVVL
+36 EKKVRAALILCVIV
-50 VGIYLVGK
+50 VGIYLAGK
-58 CYTLW
+58 CRDIW
-63 ERKNPG
+63 ERESDG
-69 HGAQLL
+69 QGGRIL

-80 QAGGRAAGMFLPGLE
+80 QAGTLAAESFLPVLSYGQ
-95 YSREE
+95 E
-100 QPDDMFL
+100 QTPEDFFS

-118 ILSFAETD
+118 ILSFQETD
-126 CGEETMVEDERTAR
+126 CGEEEIIEDAETAE
-140 AILEENEKL
+140 AIREENEKL
-149 VAQKSQDE
+149 IAQKLEAE
-157 NQKQAVTE
+157 NQAQAVTE

-170 QNKGNEAGS
+170 QE
-179 QSGQTDGPGSGTG
+179 T
-192 GSGQAD
+192 
-198 GTGNGTGGSGQSD
+198 QSD
-211 GTESGAGAESGQTDS
+211 GAAETQNET
-226 AGSPA
+226 
-231 GAQSGE
+231 AQ
-237 DAQETVQIPE
+237 AQETFQIPE
-247 GTALEKQVE
+247 GTATQKQVE
-256 IPKEQLGD
+256 IPREQLTD
-264 FHSLLNNFFVV
+264 FNYLLNNFFVV
-275 DPTTTALESQINAQT
+275 DPTTTALESQINADT
-290 LLGKDMELEK
+290 LLGKDMKLEK
-300 DPENPQILIYHTHS
+300 NPEQPQILIYHTHS
-314 QEGFADSVAGDTSTT
+314 QEGFADSVEGDTSTT

-375 ISQALQEHPSVE
+375 ISQALQEHPTIE

-397 DESKRLVTEV
+397 DESKHLVTEV
-407 NGKQTAQVMFFN
+407 NGKPTAQVMFFN

-449 YLAKQYYPDYTRCI
+449 YLAKQYYPEYTRCI

-504 NKVLSGSEDL
+504 YKVLSGSGAG

>member
-1 MVCAVNAQSLLNS
+1 M
-14 YEVFFPERVGHIII
+14 I
-28 KGDDMNDL
+28 KGDGMNDL
-36 EKKVRAALILCVVL
+36 EKKVRAALILCVIV
-50 VGIYLVGK
+50 VGIYLAGK
-58 CYTLW
+58 CKEIW
-63 ERKNPG
+63 ERESDG
-69 HGAQLL
+69 QGGRIL

-80 QAGGRAAGMFLPGLE
+80 QAGTLAAESFLPVLSYGQ
-95 YSREE
+95 E
-100 QPDDMFL
+100 QTPEDFFS

-118 ILSFAETD
+118 ILSFQETD
-126 CGEETMVEDERTAR
+126 CGEEEIIEDAETAE
-140 AILEENEKL
+140 AIREENEKL
-149 VAQKSQDE
+149 IAQKLEAE
-157 NQKQAVTE
+157 NQAQAVTE

-170 QNKGNEAGS
+170 QE
-179 QSGQTDGPGSGTG
+179 T
-192 GSGQAD
+192 
-198 GTGNGTGGSGQSD
+198 QSD
-211 GTESGAGAESGQTDS
+211 GAAETQNET
-226 AGSPA
+226 
-231 GAQSGE
+231 AQ
-237 DAQETVQIPE
+237 AQETSQIPE
-247 GTALEKQVE
+247 GTATQKQVE
-256 IPKEQLGD
+256 IPREQLTD
-264 FHSLLNNFFVV
+264 FNYLLNNFFVV
-275 DPTTTALESQINAQT
+275 DPTTTALESQINADT
-290 LLGKDMELEK
+290 LLGKDMKLEK
-300 DPENPQILIYHTHS
+300 NPEQPQILIYHTHS
-314 QEGFADSVAGDTSTT
+314 QEGFADSVEGDTSTT

-375 ISQALQEHPSVE
+375 ISQALQEHPTIE
-387 VVIDLHRDGV
+387 IVIDLHRDGV
-397 DESKRLVTEV
+397 DESKHLVTEV
-407 NGKQTAQVMFFN
+407 NGKPTAQVMFFN

-449 YLAKQYYPDYTRCI
+449 YLAKQYYPEYTRCI

-504 NKVLSGSEDL
+504 YKVLSGSGTG

>member
-1 MVCAVNAQSLLNS
+1 M
-14 YEVFFPERVGHIII
+14 I

-36 EKKVRAALILCVVL
+36 EKKVRAALILCVIVA
-50 VGIYLVGK
+50 GFYLAGK
-58 CYTLW
+58 CRDIW
-63 ERKNPG
+63 ERESDG
-69 HGAQLL
+69 QGGRIL

-80 QAGGRAAGMFLPGLE
+80 QAGTLAAESFLPVLSYGQ
-95 YSREE
+95 E
-100 QPDDMFL
+100 QTPEDFFS

-118 ILSFAETD
+118 ILSFQETD
-126 CGEETMVEDERTAR
+126 CGEEEIIEDAETAE
-140 AILEENEKL
+140 AIREENEKL
-149 VAQKSQDE
+149 IAQKLEAE
-157 NQKQAVTE
+157 NQAQAVTE

-170 QNKGNEAGS
+170 QE
-179 QSGQTDGPGSGTG
+179 T
-192 GSGQAD
+192 
-198 GTGNGTGGSGQSD
+198 QSD
-211 GTESGAGAESGQTDS
+211 GAAETQNET
-226 AGSPA
+226 
-231 GAQSGE
+231 AQ
-237 DAQETVQIPE
+237 AQETSQIPE
-247 GTALEKQVE
+247 GTATQKQVE
-256 IPKEQLGD
+256 IPREQLTD
-264 FHSLLNNFFVV
+264 FNYLLNNFFVV
-275 DPTTTALESQINAQT
+275 DPTTTALESQINVDT
-290 LLGKDMELEK
+290 LLGKDMKLEK
-300 DPENPQILIYHTHS
+300 NPEQPQILIYHTHS
-314 QEGFADSVAGDTSTT
+314 QEGFADSVEGDTSTT
-329 VIGVGDYLVQL
+329 VIGVGDYLAQL

-375 ISQALQEHPSVE
+375 ISQALQEHPTIE
-387 VVIDLHRDGV
+387 IVIDLHRDGV
-397 DESKRLVTEV
+397 DESKHLVTEV
-407 NGKQTAQVMFFN
+407 NGKPTAQVMFFN

-449 YLAKQYYPDYTRCI
+449 YLAKQYYPEYTRCI

-504 NKVLSGSEDL
+504 YKVLSGDGAG

>member
-1 MVCAVNAQSLLNS
+1 M
-14 YEVFFPERVGHIII
+14 I

-36 EKKVRAALILCVVL
+36 EKKVRAALILCVIV
-50 VGIYLVGK
+50 VGIYLAGK
-58 CYTLW
+58 CRDIW
-63 ERKNPG
+63 ERESDG
-69 HGAQLL
+69 QGGRIL

-80 QAGGRAAGMFLPGLE
+80 QAGTLAAESFLPVLSYGQ
-95 YSREE
+95 E
-100 QPDDMFL
+100 QTPEDFFS

-118 ILSFAETD
+118 VLSFRETD
-126 CGEETMVEDERTAR
+126 CGEEEIIEDAETAE
-140 AILEENEKL
+140 AIREENEKL
-149 VAQKSQDE
+149 IAQKLEAE
-157 NQKQAVTE
+157 NQAQAVTE

-170 QNKGNEAGS
+170 QE
-179 QSGQTDGPGSGTG
+179 T
-192 GSGQAD
+192 
-198 GTGNGTGGSGQSD
+198 QSD
-211 GTESGAGAESGQTDS
+211 GAAETQNET
-226 AGSPA
+226 
-231 GAQSGE
+231 AQ
-237 DAQETVQIPE
+237 AQETSQIPE
-247 GTALEKQVE
+247 GTATQKQVE
-256 IPKEQLGD
+256 IPREQLTD
-264 FHSLLNNFFVV
+264 FNYLLNNFFVV
-275 DPTTTALESQINAQT
+275 DPTTTALESQINADT
-290 LLGKDMELEK
+290 LLGKDMKLEK
-300 DPENPQILIYHTHS
+300 NPEQPQILIYHTHS
-314 QEGFADSVAGDTSTT
+314 QEGFADSVEGDTSTT

-375 ISQALQEHPSVE
+375 ISQALQEHPTIE

-397 DESKRLVTEV
+397 DESKHLVTEV
-407 NGKQTAQVMFFN
+407 NGKPTAQVMFFN

-449 YLAKQYYPDYTRCI
+449 YLAKQYYPEYTRCI

-504 NKVLSGSEDL
+504 YKVLSGSGAG

>member
-1 MVCAVNAQSLLNS
+1 M
-14 YEVFFPERVGHIII
+14 I
-28 KGDDMNDL
+28 KGDGMNDL
-36 EKKVRAALILCVVL
+36 EKKVRAALILCVIV
-50 VGIYLVGK
+50 VGIYLAGK
-58 CYTLW
+58 CRDIW
-63 ERKNPG
+63 ERESDG
-69 HGAQLL
+69 QGGRIL

-80 QAGGRAAGMFLPGLE
+80 QAGTLAAESFLPVLSYGQ
-95 YSREE
+95 E
-100 QPDDMFL
+100 QTPEDFFS

-118 ILSFAETD
+118 ILSFQETD
-126 CGEETMVEDERTAR
+126 CGEEEIIEDAETAE
-140 AILEENEKL
+140 AIREENEKL
-149 VAQKSQDE
+149 IAQKLEAE
-157 NQKQAVTE
+157 NQAQAVTE

-170 QNKGNEAGS
+170 QETQSNGAAETQNE
-179 QSGQTDGPGSGTG
+179 T
-192 GSGQAD
+192 
-198 GTGNGTGGSGQSD
+198 
-211 GTESGAGAESGQTDS
+211 
-226 AGSPA
+226 
-231 GAQSGE
+231 AQ
-237 DAQETVQIPE
+237 AQETSQIPE
-247 GTALEKQVE
+247 GTATQKQVE
-256 IPKEQLGD
+256 IPREQLTD
-264 FHSLLNNFFVV
+264 FNYLLNNFFVV
-275 DPTTTALESQINAQT
+275 DPTTTALESQINADT
-290 LLGKDMELEK
+290 LLGKDMKLEK
-300 DPENPQILIYHTHS
+300 NPEQPQILIYHTHS
-314 QEGFADSVAGDTSTT
+314 QEGFADSVEGDTSTT

-375 ISQALQEHPSVE
+375 ISQALQEHPTIE
-387 VVIDLHRDGV
+387 IVIDLHRDGV
-397 DESKRLVTEV
+397 DESKHLVTEV
-407 NGKQTAQVMFFN
+407 NGKPTAQVMFFN

-449 YLAKQYYPDYTRCI
+449 YLAKQYYPEYTRCI

-504 NKVLSGSEDL
+504 YKVLSGSGAG

>member
-1 MVCAVNAQSLLNS
+1 M
-14 YEVFFPERVGHIII
+14 I

-36 EKKVRAALILCVVL
+36 EKKVRAVLILCVIV
-50 VGIYLVGK
+50 VGIYLAGK
-58 CYTLW
+58 CRDIW
-63 ERKNPG
+63 ERESDG
-69 HGAQLL
+69 QGGRIL

-80 QAGGRAAGMFLPGLE
+80 QAGTLAAESFLPVLSYGQ
-95 YSREE
+95 E
-100 QPDDMFL
+100 QTPEDFFS

-118 ILSFAETD
+118 ILSFQETD
-126 CGEETMVEDERTAR
+126 CGEEEIIEDAETAE
-140 AILEENEKL
+140 AIREENEKL
-149 VAQKSQDE
+149 IAQKLEAE
-157 NQKQAVTE
+157 NQAQAVTE

-170 QNKGNEAGS
+170 QE
-179 QSGQTDGPGSGTG
+179 T
-192 GSGQAD
+192 
-198 GTGNGTGGSGQSD
+198 QSD
-211 GTESGAGAESGQTDS
+211 GAAETQNET
-226 AGSPA
+226 
-231 GAQSGE
+231 AQ
-237 DAQETVQIPE
+237 AQETSQIPE
-247 GTALEKQVE
+247 GTATQKQVE
-256 IPKEQLGD
+256 IPREQLTD
-264 FHSLLNNFFVV
+264 FNYLLNNFFVV
-275 DPTTTALESQINAQT
+275 DPTTTALESQINVDT
-290 LLGKDMELEK
+290 LLGKDMKLEK
-300 DPENPQILIYHTHS
+300 NPEQPQILIYHTHS
-314 QEGFADSVAGDTSTT
+314 QEGFADSVEGDTSTT

-375 ISQALQEHPSVE
+375 ISQALQEHPTIE

-397 DESKRLVTEV
+397 DESKHLVTEV
-407 NGKQTAQVMFFN
+407 NGKPTAQVMFFN

-449 YLAKQYYPDYTRCI
+449 YLAKQYYPEYTRCI

-504 NKVLSGSEDL
+504 YKVLSGSGTG

>member
-1 MVCAVNAQSLLNS
+1 M
-14 YEVFFPERVGHIII
+14 I
-28 KGDDMNDL
+28 KGDGMNDL
-36 EKKVRAALILCVVL
+36 EKKVRAALILCVIV
-50 VGIYLVGK
+50 VGIYLAGK
-58 CYTLW
+58 CRDIW
-63 ERKNPG
+63 ERESDG
-69 HGAQLL
+69 QGGRIL

-80 QAGGRAAGMFLPGLE
+80 QAGTLAAEGFLPVLSYGQ
-95 YSREE
+95 E
-100 QPDDMFL
+100 QTPEDFFS

-118 ILSFAETD
+118 ILSFQETD
-126 CGEETMVEDERTAR
+126 CGEEEIIEDAETAE
-140 AILEENEKL
+140 AIREENEKL
-149 VAQKSQDE
+149 IAQKLEAE
-157 NQKQAVTE
+157 NQAQAVTE

-170 QNKGNEAGS
+170 QE
-179 QSGQTDGPGSGTG
+179 T
-192 GSGQAD
+192 
-198 GTGNGTGGSGQSD
+198 QSD
-211 GTESGAGAESGQTDS
+211 GAAETQNET
-226 AGSPA
+226 
-231 GAQSGE
+231 AQ
-237 DAQETVQIPE
+237 AQETSQIPE
-247 GTALEKQVE
+247 GTATQKQVE
-256 IPKEQLGD
+256 IPREQLTD
-264 FHSLLNNFFVV
+264 FNYLLNNFFVV
-275 DPTTTALESQINAQT
+275 DPTTTALESQINVDT
-290 LLGKDMELEK
+290 LLGKDMKLEK
-300 DPENPQILIYHTHS
+300 NPEQPQILIYHTHS
-314 QEGFADSVAGDTSTT
+314 QEGFADSVEGDTSTT
-329 VIGVGDYLVQL
+329 VIGVGDYLAQL

-375 ISQALQEHPSVE
+375 ISQALQEHPTIE

-397 DESKRLVTEV
+397 DESKHLITEV
-407 NGKQTAQVMFFN
+407 NGKPTAQVMFFN

-449 YLAKQYYPDYTRCI
+449 YLAKQYYPEYTRCI

-504 NKVLSGSEDL
+504 YKVLSGDGAG

>member
-1 MVCAVNAQSLLNS
+1 M
-14 YEVFFPERVGHIII
+14 I
-28 KGDDMNDL
+28 KGDGMNDL
-36 EKKVRAALILCVVL
+36 EKKVRAALILCVIV
-50 VGIYLVGK
+50 VGIYLAGK
-58 CYTLW
+58 CKEIW
-63 ERKNPG
+63 ERESDG
-69 HGAQLL
+69 QGGRIL

-80 QAGGRAAGMFLPGLE
+80 QAGTLAAGSFLPVLSYGQ
-95 YSREE
+95 E
-100 QPDDMFL
+100 QTPEDFFS

-118 ILSFAETD
+118 ILSFQETD
-126 CGEETMVEDERTAR
+126 CGEEEIIEDAETAE
-140 AILEENEKL
+140 AIREENEKL
-149 VAQKSQDE
+149 IAQKLEAE
-157 NQKQAVTE
+157 NQAQAVTE

-170 QNKGNEAGS
+170 QE
-179 QSGQTDGPGSGTG
+179 T
-192 GSGQAD
+192 
-198 GTGNGTGGSGQSD
+198 QSD
-211 GTESGAGAESGQTDS
+211 GAAETQNET
-226 AGSPA
+226 
-231 GAQSGE
+231 AQ
-237 DAQETVQIPE
+237 AQETSQIPE
-247 GTALEKQVE
+247 GTATQKQVE
-256 IPKEQLGD
+256 IPREQLTD
-264 FHSLLNNFFVV
+264 FNYLLNNFFVV
-275 DPTTTALESQINAQT
+275 DPTTTALESQINADT
-290 LLGKDMELEK
+290 LLGKDMKLEK
-300 DPENPQILIYHTHS
+300 NPEQPQILIYHTHS
-314 QEGFADSVAGDTSTT
+314 QEGFADSVEGDTSTT

-375 ISQALQEHPSVE
+375 ISQALQEHPTIE

-397 DESKRLVTEV
+397 DESKHLVTEV
-407 NGKQTAQVMFFN
+407 NGKPTAQVMFFN

-449 YLAKQYYPDYTRCI
+449 YLAKQYYPEYTRCI

-504 NKVLSGSEDL
+504 YKVLSGSGTG